1 MGEKGGKMRKCTS
14 GALAALGGFASGVFG
29 ALGGIV
35 LNRITAKVNPKK
47 GGDAIRDN
55 YACTLFI
62 MIAVSAV
69 SAAVLRA
76 SGRIQRF
83 LRAADGARRRLRGR
97 DLGRRPVR
105 QGEHD
110 HSEGSV
116 RCDHNMGGDTDAYV
130 TQRNFEKK
138 GADSE

>member
-1 MGEKGGKMRKCTS
+1 MHLRCARRARRICKRRFRRARRDRAEPHHGKSESEEGRRRDPRQLRLHPFHNDR
-14 GALAALGGFASGVFG
+14 GIRGVSR
-29 ALGGIV
+29 
-35 LNRITAKVNPKK
+35 RI
-47 GGDAIRDN
+47 
-55 YACTLFI
+55 
-62 MIAVSAV
+62 
-69 SAAVLRA
+69 RA

-110 HSEGSV
+110 RSEGSV
-116 RCDHNMGGDTDAYV
+116 RRDHNMGGDTDAYV

>member
-69 SAAVLRA
+69 SAAVYA
-76 SGRIQRF
+76 
-83 LRAADGARRRLRGR
+83 LRGECS
-97 DLGRRPVR
+97 DFSELPTVLAAGCAGGIS
-105 QGEHD
+105 GEHD
-110 HSEGSV
+110 RSEGSV

>member
-1 MGEKGGKMRKCTS
+1 MRKCTS

-47 GGDAIRDN
+47 GDPRQLRLHPFHNDRGIRG
-55 YACTLFI
+55 
-62 MIAVSAV
+62 VSRRI
-69 SAAVLRA
+69 RA

>member
-29 ALGGIV
+29 ALGGIRGV
-35 LNRITAKVNPKK
+35 SRRI
-47 GGDAIRDN
+47 
-55 YACTLFI
+55 
-62 MIAVSAV
+62 
-69 SAAVLRA
+69 RA

>member
-1 MGEKGGKMRKCTS
+1 MGENGGKMRKCTS

-69 SAAVLRA
+69 SAAVYA
-76 SGRIQRF
+76 
-83 LRAADGARRRLRGR
+83 LRG
-97 DLGRRPVR
+97 
-105 QGEHD
+105 E
-110 HSEGSV
+110 
-116 RCDHNMGGDTDAYV
+116 
-130 TQRNFEKK
+130 
-138 GADSE
+138 

>member
-1 MGEKGGKMRKCTS
+1 MRKCTS

-62 MIAVSAV
+62 MIAAV
-69 SAAVLRA
+69 YA
-76 SGRIQRF
+76 
-83 LRAADGARRRLRGR
+83 LRGEYS
-97 DLGRRPVR
+97 DF
-105 QGEHD
+105 
-110 HSEGSV
+110 SELPTVLAAGCAGGISGGV
-116 RCDHNMGGDTDAYV
+116 LCDRVNTIV
-130 TQRNFEKK
+130 LK
-138 GADSE
+138 GAFAAITIWAGIRMLM

>member
-69 SAAVLRA
+69 SAAVYA
-76 SGRIQRF
+76 
-83 LRAADGARRRLRGR
+83 LRGEYS
-97 DLGRRPVR
+97 DF
-105 QGEHD
+105 
-110 HSEGSV
+110 SELPTVLAAGCAGGISGGV
-116 RCDHNMGGDTDAYV
+116 LCDRVNTIV
-130 TQRNFEKK
+130 LK
-138 GADSE
+138 GAFAAITIWAGIRMRM